1 MATKRQIFYSFH
13 YDNDVTRV
21 QQIRNIGALEDN
33 TPVSH
38 NDWDQTLVYL
48 DASMTPNEQVVTRN
62 YLYDHWLNYT
72 DNHPDGRN
80 ELLKV
85 YIGGTV
91 GGSNALY
98 LDHLV
103 RSKYSSAIPF

>member
-1 MATKRQIFYSFH
+1 
-13 YDNDVTRV
+13 
-21 QQIRNIGALEDN
+21 
-33 TPVSH
+33 
-38 NDWDQTLVYL
+38 
-48 DASMTPNEQVVTRN
+48 MTPNEQIVTRN